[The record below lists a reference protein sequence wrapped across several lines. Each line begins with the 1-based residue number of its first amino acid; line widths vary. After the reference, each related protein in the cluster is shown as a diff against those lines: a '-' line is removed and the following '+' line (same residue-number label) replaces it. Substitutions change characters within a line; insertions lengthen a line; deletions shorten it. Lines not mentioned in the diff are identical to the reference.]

1 MKSLNGVSI
10 SILALVVTVASGML
24 ANQTLHAQQAQTK
37 SPDLLKDVKVTNLFR
52 ADVADMPGKETIIQ
66 ELEFPPG
73 YSSGKHRHPGDTY
86 IYVLNGSARMEEEG
100 KEAPVTVNPGEVF
113 YESPNGV
120 YNFIPANGTKILIV
134 RIYEKGK
141 PVSIPVK

>member
-52 ADVADMPGKETIIQ
+52 ADV
-66 ELEFPPG
+66 
-73 YSSGKHRHPGDTY
+73 SGH
-86 IYVLNGSARMEEEG
+86 ARERNH
-100 KEAPVTVNPGEVF
+100 NPRV
-113 YESPNGV
+113 GV
-120 YNFIPANGTKILIV
+120 PAGV
-134 RIYEKGK
+134 Q
-141 PVSIPVK
+141 

>member
-1 MKSLNGVSI
+1 
-10 SILALVVTVASGML
+10 
-24 ANQTLHAQQAQTK
+24 
-37 SPDLLKDVKVTNLFR
+37 
-52 ADVADMPGKETIIQ
+52 MPGKETIIQ

-86 IYVLNGSARMEEEG
+86 FYVLSGSAKLEEEG
-100 KEAPVTVNPGEVF
+100 KVPVTVNPGEVF

-120 YNFIPANGTKILIV
+120 YNFIPANGTKTLFV

-141 PVSIPVK
+141 PLSIPVK